1 MDIPLHYPYEKG
13 TQNIN
18 VDLIGFVKLE
28 REKIVPFLYRGKSN
42 KGKK

>member
-1 MDIPLHYPYEKG
+1 MDISLHYPYEKG
-13 TQNIN
+13 TQNTN

-42 KGKK
+42 KGKI